1 MTFESA
7 GRLMDEEIKK
17 IVDYLETMFR
27 PAAKNE
33 VAGLFRRVARELNNL
48 AENLEKEDR

>member
-17 IVDYLETMFR
+17 IADYLETKFK
-27 PAAKNE
+27 PATKNE

-48 AENLEKEDR
+48 AENLEKENR